1 MWLPLVAEGWA
12 LQWER
17 AKAAKM
23 TAAEQRGKEIKIR
36 DCFDRCWN
44 QKTPGK
50 PPVKPKIC
58 FDFFRRFCFIF
69 LMNNRAHGRADALV
83 RPRRGVPPGAP
94 GCPGITGTLA
104 NPSKSATNA

>member
-23 TAAEQRGKEIKIR
+23 TAAEQRGNKIKIT
-36 DCFDRCWN
+36 DCFGRFCN
-44 QKTPGK
+44 PKTSGK

-58 FDFFRRFCFIF
+58 FDFFGGFCFI
-69 LMNNRAHGRADALV
+69 LVSRSPRA
-83 RPRRGVPPGAP
+83 
-94 GCPGITGTLA
+94 
-104 NPSKSATNA
+104 